1 MKFLCVSDQI
11 DPLIYSPGIKERFK
25 DIDAVLCA
33 GDLPLDY
40 VDFIVSSL
48 NKPTFFIFGN
58 HNLEDFH
65 LYHRQNSAITAGHLN
80 MAEIGNSAA
89 FNGFGHGA
97 EYAGFKSIRTNIFFT
112 NPKTGKKTPLLITG
126 ASGSIRYNNGMNQYT
141 DTQMFIKLLLM
152 IPKLLINKILY
163 GRYVDIFLA
172 HATPR
177 KVHDL
182 EDNCH
187 KGFSCYNWFIKK
199 FKPVYFVHGHI
210 HLYDSRAERVTEYEG
225 TKVVNAFGYTV
236 IELTENQIFIENK

>member
-112 NPKTGKKTPLLITG
+112 NPETGKKTPLLITG
-126 ASGSIRYNNGMNQYT
+126 ASGSIRYNNGLCQYT
-141 DTQMFIKLLLM
+141 NTQMFFHLLSMAPRLFWNKLR
-152 IPKLLINKILY
+152 Y
-163 GRYVDIFLA
+163 GRYLDIFLT
-172 HATPR
+172 HAAPR
-177 KVHDL
+177 HIHDR
-182 EDNCH
+182 EDACH
-187 KGFSCYNWFIKK
+187 KGFDCFNWFIKH
-199 FKPVYFVHGHI
+199 FKPAYLVHGHI
-210 HLYDSRAERVTEYEG
+210 HLYDMNSPRY
-225 TKVVNAFGYTV
+225 TKSGDTTVVNAFSHCIITLQGDD
-236 IELTENQIFIENK
+236 Q